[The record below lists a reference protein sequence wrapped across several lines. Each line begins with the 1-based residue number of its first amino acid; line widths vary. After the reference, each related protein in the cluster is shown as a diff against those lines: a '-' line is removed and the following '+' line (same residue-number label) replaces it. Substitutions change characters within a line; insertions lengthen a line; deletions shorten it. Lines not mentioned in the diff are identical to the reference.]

1 MKHETKDLPEC
12 RLRWLHITDLHIGL
26 NNESQRTAID
36 SLIDAIV
43 SAAGEIPFDV
53 VFLSGDL
60 AYSGKKEEYETLEA
74 KLLIPL
80 RKLHLFRDA
89 EFIAAPG
96 NHDLNC
102 DSGYPPV
109 WASLGQSRQAA
120 FFHLDESGTRT
131 RSGRSLAFSAYQDFV
146 ARCGIRSVDPTRE
159 PARLD
164 VLEVRDRKFAVITA
178 VTAFFSDKE
187 VSDYLKSPAPVH
199 PLRTLLQSADSDAQR
214 IVIGHHPVTWFTSES
229 EKQLRSLLAE
239 QKVLYLNGH
248 EHETTSTFGGR
259 GLISLGFGA
268 AYQAPLDGAKQ
279 QYYRNSFAICELDD
293 LLHVHIVSWDSEHGK
308 WRTDQNLPSDF
319 VDRSER
325 LPDGF
330 SLTLPS
336 TRIATSALRPL
347 AALAASI
354 RIDTEFERC
363 VWIAGNSAKRWVE
376 ILLRTGHFRN
386 ITETYN
392 LPTQTL
398 AAGHYQFRVKDQRGN
413 HLVHAIAGS
422 GDVLNYEQLQ
432 SLNTELDKQNY
443 DGCIIATLG
452 TLSEEAKTLAA
463 QLKSRKPITLLER
476 DQIIR
481 ELLRSSSAEFKSVIR
496 SFDATEVKASLVVGD
511 SDVSLLLQERAS
523 TSWFVVFDEKGKPFS
538 ESNDIVMR
546 LRNDLPEFRSV
557 RFRVPETDQ
566 MELSLPVNAE
576 SGFDRTTYLEESY
589 KHFDDVKY
597 APLAALG
604 FRFRK
609 ASLSEI
615 YVSASAD
622 VNGNSKNSQ
631 SINRAVT
638 EFIDTLNLP
647 RTQRD
652 QLESQMRS
660 RLGIERTAEVG
671 AARLLYQRFNSV
683 VVLGDPGS
691 GKTCFVKHEIL
702 AYCRPPVE
710 GGSWYSTH
718 LPVYVS
724 LAEAARLINDE
735 TGILEV
741 CEILSARRGALLPK
755 TEIIRGLSEG
765 KVAFFFD
772 GLDEVGF
779 IDKRI
784 QLIGEI
790 DQLVKDHAHRGN
802 RFVLAS
808 RPAAVQPVEIPEG
821 LTYLHL
827 KGLSESEMR
836 ILAGRVLTVRLGEG
850 EEKGLTS
857 DEAELVEKLLE
868 DTKHNPG
875 IARIAR
881 NPLLLTLL
889 VLIYANTGAI
899 SAKRHMIYTQA
910 IKTLVSVRGRQTREQ
925 QISEADLRT
934 RLGSVA
940 VAIFGREVAEIPRR
954 AEVLKILSP
963 FFIDL
968 PNSSDLHEGGN
979 GFIQEVAEA
988 TGLLSIHEGTSTRED
1003 DLITFM
1009 HYSFLEYYA
1018 AAGLLSKSYLSM
1030 LPQLSGNP
1038 RWKDVV
1044 TLLFGILSEQGDVTP
1059 ALSAILRASNDSE
1072 SITAYKLLLCLDCAS
1087 ECDVPPVAAQ
1097 QLLSDEVYNS
1107 VASGAGRFSAKARD
1121 ALASKLGYFLQ
1132 GAGSRFDAA
1141 LVRGLACTDA
1151 GVAAAF
1157 ADLIARLPDEV
1168 VVSDHVCTEFKK
1180 FLGNANPVSTAAC
1193 MYAVERRPEL
1203 RSAEVKGALI
1213 RALKG
1218 SLIEKHA
1225 GLRVLAVVP
1234 GYVDDCTDHINRL
1247 LHDSNEF
1254 IASTAARCILGGNIG
1269 LVRWQEN
1276 PSLQEILLA
1285 KLALADEEGG
1295 VSLPGITL
1303 DRQQIESMLD
1313 AESKNERELAL
1324 RYLPLLRHD
1333 VSYVYQTLIRIL
1345 RSSAESRH
1353 RSACLD
1359 SLRSAPQAIDLIT
1372 IADTDLICAC
1382 LQAEERNVRISAIR
1396 LLGEMPDD
1404 EQVIRSL
1411 EENFRLLK
1419 SLRSRDAEIS
1429 ETAKALAKH
1438 ARRSPKL
1445 RPSVLKLV
1453 FEHLPKSPDSGFG
1466 DATDQQHLIGLLVV
1480 CESLGV
1486 DSDDAM
1492 ASQLLAFAE
1501 DYRTPESVRRHSLR
1515 VFGRLAEPSTDNA
1528 DTLVRLLGRNDPR
1541 MNEATYAATL
1551 SFVGRCRKR
1560 VDFVRRVNPRL
1571 AALREKLIAAWTR
1584 ETPVNAESV
1593 DLSGARDI
1601 RDSIVGTEELVVQYS
1616 EFSERATP
1624 TATQA

>member
-1 MKHETKDLPEC
+1 L
-12 RLRWLHITDLHIGL
+12 TDLHIGL

-36 SLIDAIV
+36 SIIDAIAN
-43 SAAGEIPFDV
+43 AAGNIPFDI

-60 AYSGKKEEYETLEA
+60 AYSGKKEEYEILDA
-74 KLLIPL
+74 KLINPL
-80 RKLHLFRDA
+80 RRLDIFCDA
-89 EFIAAPG
+89 TFIAAPG

-102 DSGYPPV
+102 ESGYPPV
-109 WASLGQSRQAA
+109 WASLGPSRQAT
-120 FFHLDESGTRT
+120 FFHLDESGKKTRN
-131 RSGRSLAFSAYQDFV
+131 GRAMAFSAYQAFV
-146 ARCGIRSVDPTRE
+146 AKCGIMSVDPTCE

-164 VLEVRDRKFAVITA
+164 ILEIRNRKFAIISA

-199 PLRTLLQSADSDAQR
+199 SLRTLLQTADVEAQR
-214 IVIGHHPVTWFTSES
+214 IIIGHHPVTWFTDDT

-239 QKVLYLNGH
+239 QKALYLNGH
-248 EHETTSTFGGR
+248 EHETTSAFGGR

-268 AYQAPLDGAKQ
+268 AYQAPLEGAKK

-293 LLHVHIVSWDSEHGK
+293 LLHVHIVSWDSEHGL

-319 VDRSER
+319 IDASAR
-325 LPDGF
+325 LPGGF

-354 RIDTEFERC
+354 RVDTEFDRC
-363 VWIAGNSAKRWVE
+363 VWIASNSPKKWAD

-386 ITETYN
+386 IAETYN
-392 LPTQTL
+392 LPTQAL

-413 HLVHAIAGS
+413 HLVHAISGS

-432 SLNTELDKQNY
+432 SINTELDKQNY

-452 TLSEEAKTLAA
+452 SLSEEAKTLAA
-463 QLKSRKPITLLER
+463 QLRSRKPITLLER
-476 DQIIR
+476 EQIIR
-481 ELLRSSSAEFKSVIR
+481 ELVRSSSADFKNVIR
-496 SFDATEVKASLVVGD
+496 SIDATEAKASLVIGD
-511 SDVSLLLQERAS
+511 NGISLLLQERAS
-523 TSWFVVFDEKGKPFS
+523 TTWFSVSDESGKPFV
-538 ESNDIVMR
+538 ESDEIVLR
-546 LRNDLPEFRSV
+546 LRNDLPELRSV
-557 RFRVPETDQ
+557 RFRTTE
-566 MELSLPVNAE
+566 MEPQELTFSSDANNDFSRVI
-576 SGFDRTTYLEESY
+576 YLEASY
-589 KHFDDVKY
+589 KYFDDVKY

-604 FRFRK
+604 FKFRK

-615 YVSASAD
+615 YVSATAD
-622 VNGNSKNSQ
+622 VNGSSKNSQ

-702 AYCRPPVE
+702 AYCKPPIE
-710 GGSWYSTH
+710 GGSWYSSH

-724 LAEAARLINDE
+724 LAEAARLINKD
-735 TGILEV
+735 TDILDI
-741 CEILSARRGALLPK
+741 CEILSARRGSSLPK
-755 TEIIRGLSEG
+755 IEIMKGLSEG

-790 DQLVKDHAHRGN
+790 EQLVKNHAHRGN

-827 KGLSESEMR
+827 KGLSENEMR
-836 ILAGRVLTVRLGEG
+836 VLAGRVLTVRLGEG

-868 DTKHNPG
+868 DTKHNSG

-934 RLGSVA
+934 RLGAVA
-940 VAIFGREVAEIPRR
+940 VAIFGREVSEIPRR
-954 AEVLKILSP
+954 SEVLKIISP
-963 FFIDL
+963 FFTNISDFADL
-968 PNSSDLHEGGN
+968 DESGN

-988 TGLLSIHEGTSTRED
+988 TGLLSIHEGNTSRAD
-1003 DLITFM
+1003 DFITFM

-1018 AAGLLSKSYLSM
+1018 AAGLLSKEYLSL
-1030 LPQLSGNP
+1030 LPRLAGNP
-1038 RWKDVV
+1038 RWKDVI

-1059 ALSAILRASNDSE
+1059 ALITILSSRDESE
-1072 SITAYKLLLCLDCAS
+1072 PITAYKLLLCLECAA
-1087 ECDVPPVAAQ
+1087 ECDVPPVATQ
-1097 QLLSDEVYNS
+1097 HLLADEIYNA
-1107 VASGAGRFSAKARD
+1107 VAEGAGRFSGKARD
-1121 ALASKLGYFLQ
+1121 ALASKLGYFIQ
-1132 GAGSRFDAA
+1132 GAGSRFDSA
-1141 LVRGLACTDA
+1141 LIRGLSCTDS

-1157 ADLIARLPDEV
+1157 ADLIARLPDEI
-1168 VVSDHVCTEFKK
+1168 VVSEQVCAEFKN
-1180 FLGNANPVSTAAC
+1180 FLSNANPVSTAAT

-1203 RSAEVKGALI
+1203 RSEEVRNALQ

-1225 GLRVLAVVP
+1225 GLRVLAVAPV
-1234 GYVDDCTDHINRL
+1234 YFDDCSDQVNRL
-1247 LHDSNEF
+1247 LNDRNEF
-1254 IASTAARCILGGNIG
+1254 VASTAARCILGGNIG
-1269 LVRWQEN
+1269 MTRWQEN
-1276 PSLQEILLA
+1276 PNLQESLLA
-1285 KLALADEEGG
+1285 KLALSDEEGG
-1295 VSLPGITL
+1295 VSLPGVTL
-1303 DRQQIESMLD
+1303 DRQQVEMMLNS
-1313 AESKNERELAL
+1313 ESKNERELAL

-1333 VSYVYQTLIRIL
+1333 VSYVYQTLITTL
-1345 RSSAESRH
+1345 RTSPDSRH
-1353 RSACLD
+1353 KSACLD
-1359 SLRSAPQAIDLIT
+1359 SLRSAAQAIDLIT

-1382 LQAEERNVRISAIR
+1382 LQSEERNIRISAIR

-1411 EENFRLLK
+1411 EENFR
-1419 SLRSRDAEIS
+1419 SLRSIRSRDVEIS

-1445 RPSVLKLV
+1445 RPSVLTLV
-1453 FEHLPKSPDSGFG
+1453 YEHLPKSQDEGFG

-1486 DSDDAM
+1486 DSDDPM
-1492 ASQLLAFAE
+1492 ASRLLGFAE
-1501 DYRTPESVRRHSLR
+1501 DFRTPESVRRHSLR
-1515 VFGRLAEPSTDNA
+1515 VFGRLAEPSTKNA
-1528 DTLVRLLGRNDPR
+1528 DTFIRLLGRNDPR

-1551 SFVGRCRKR
+1551 SFIGRCRKR

-1571 AALREKLIAAWTR
+1571 PGPSSFR
-1584 ETPVNAESV
+1584 V
-1593 DLSGARDI
+1593 
-1601 RDSIVGTEELVVQYS
+1601 
-1616 EFSERATP
+1616 EFDCENPS
-1624 TATQA
+1624 